1 MALWV
6 SSSFEQLAIVM
17 IVLVL
22 VHHHLANGNANEHIE
37 NRVSR
42 CDLLQGSWVKD
53 ISNPPQYNATTCPF
67 IEKEFNC
74 QNNGRPDHNYLYY
87 SWHPISCDLPR

>member
-74 QNNGRPDHNYLYY
+74 QNNGRLDHNYLYY

>member
-37 NRVSR
+37 NGVSR
-42 CDLLQGSWVKD
+42 RDLLQGSWVKD
-53 ISNPPQYNATTCPF
+53 ISNPPQYNATTCLF

-87 SWHPISCDLPR
+87 SWHPISCDLPS